1 MLVTWEVLH
10 DKFGKDEIPEITE
23 KKRKEKLY
31 GINNGNVALELGFKK
46 KKKSTA
52 HIWINKAIKS
62 IKSPNLCTLSK
73 AIRSS

>member
-31 GINNGNVALELGFKK
+31 GINNGNVAFELGFKK
-46 KKKSTA
+46 NKKKR
-52 HIWINKAIKS
+52 INGTYIYELTELLRVS
-62 IKSPNLCTLSK
+62 RVLIFVP
-73 AIRSS
+73 